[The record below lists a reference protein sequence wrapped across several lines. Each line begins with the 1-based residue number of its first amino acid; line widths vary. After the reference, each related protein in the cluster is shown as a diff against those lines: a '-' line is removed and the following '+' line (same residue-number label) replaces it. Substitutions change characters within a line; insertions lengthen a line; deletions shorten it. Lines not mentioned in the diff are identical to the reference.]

1 MYNIF
6 EPFQR
11 TDISTQPLGP
21 TNYTGSYTSSK
32 NAIAAVI
39 GAWCHKQEEEER
51 WWNYLI
57 LDIIE

>member
-1 MYNIF
+1 MSLSL

-32 NAIAAVI
+32 NTIAVVI
-39 GAWCHKQEEEER
+39 DAWFHKQQEEEKSGGTI
-51 WWNYLI
+51 NASNPC
-57 LDIIE
+57 